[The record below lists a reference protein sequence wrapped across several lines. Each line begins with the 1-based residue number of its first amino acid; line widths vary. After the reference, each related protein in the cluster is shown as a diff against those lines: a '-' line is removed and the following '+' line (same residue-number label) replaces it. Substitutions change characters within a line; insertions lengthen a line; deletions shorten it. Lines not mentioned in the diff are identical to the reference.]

1 MMKMKMILKLNGN
14 LMKKSNNMI
23 KINKKMK
30 MKIRQNQIGVKIL
43 IKKVVKIMVVWIWKS
58 HLIQDLMKQLTK

>member
-1 MMKMKMILKLNGN
+1 MKMKMILKLNGN

-43 IKKVVKIMVVWIWKS
+43 IKKVVKITVVWIWKS